1 MDSNG
6 SRFILLDRA
15 ADFADCGAECSW
27 DAVAHAFTLARADS
41 PRLPLPDESA
51 ALAQWQS
58 ATPYVLDD
66 HGQLGRLSDD
76 RKRLEFSLSW
86 PPQWQIVRAQRPTD
100 QATAPSWIGQQ
111 VLDPVDAPD
120 GCTFTDLCLGGS
132 GLLALPWSDAA
143 ARHGL
148 TVLHLR
154 KRWQVNCPLPFEPV
168 RVWVDQQDRIW
179 VAGQTQLALC
189 RGAPLPQ
196 AYIPQPDR
204 FEPVTVNPDPLRMV
218 WCANLP
224 PHSGLRALAGDEQQL
239 VVLAGTPA
247 QEGAEDAGQVL
258 FVRPLSDHPEVPWRR
273 FVVDERVPFASDL
286 SLLSDERVLL
296 MLPFETADTRHQ
308 RRDCALLALAEGQA
322 TLLSERWPRKS
333 EAAVRFVR
341 HRDGQP
347 RCLRDDGV
355 HGLYRLPQARFVPQG
370 TATLG
375 SALDSGAH
383 GTVWHRLYLEAS
395 LPPGCQ
401 MLIEVRVSDDRDDLP
416 HCAWEPQPE
425 PLWLP
430 MASELPFSA
439 PRVAS
444 VAGRSGLF
452 EVLLQRASGATR
464 ELAGRYLGLRF
475 SFSGDGRHSPAIY
488 RVRLW
493 YPRFSWQSHYLPEHF
508 HQQLPPLTDVAAEAI
523 PANAADLRERLLAC
537 CEGLLTPIEDRI
549 AAAET
554 LLDPQAVPA
563 EGLPWLG
570 RFLGVDLP
578 YHWPETRQRRW
589 LQEMGDLQQRRGTFG
604 ALCRELDI
612 ITDGAV
618 SRGQVVPVELFRLRH
633 TLGTI
638 LGVNMDDGAHP
649 LTLGTRQSGNSIVG
663 DSLILSDDHNALM
676 LALFAPEMACR
687 PADQSVVSEFLA
699 SHSQSVLVLLHGPA
713 RRLRRNVEAVLPT
726 LMPAAVQWRIVE
738 SDHPF
743 VLGLAPLLGIDTY
756 LAHEPEAHPV
766 VLQRSLLGRTDTL
779 HNPVALSPEHVLPQQ
794 TSQENNHEP
803 V

>member
-15 ADFADCGAECSW
+15 ADFADCGEECSW
-27 DAVAHAFTLARADS
+27 DAVAQAFTLARADK
-41 PRLPLPDESA
+41 PRLPRLDAPT
-51 ALAQWQS
+51 ALARWQS

-86 PPQWQIVRAQRPTD
+86 TPQWQTVRAQLPPE
-100 QATAPSWIGQQ
+100 AGAPSWIGQQ
-111 VLDPVDAPD
+111 VLDPVVAPD

-132 GLLALPWSDAA
+132 GLLALPWSDVD

-148 TVLHLR
+148 TALHLR
-154 KRWQVNCPLPFEPV
+154 KRWRVNCSLPFQPV
-168 RVWVDQQDRIW
+168 RAWVDQQDRIW
-179 VAGQTQLALC
+179 IAGQTQLALC

-196 AYIPQPDR
+196 EYIPQPDR

-218 WCANLP
+218 WSIPLP
-224 PHSGLRALAGDEQQL
+224 DHEGLRALAGDDQQL
-239 VVLAGTPA
+239 AVLAATPA
-247 QEGAEDAGQVL
+247 QDDADPGQIL
-258 FVRPLSDHPEVPWRR
+258 FVRPLSDFPEVPWRS
-273 FVVDERVPFASDL
+273 FVVDEGVPFASDL
-286 SLLSDERVLL
+286 CLLADARALL
-296 MLPFETADTRHQ
+296 LLPFETGDTRQQ
-308 RRDCALLALAEGQA
+308 RRDCALLMLADGRA
-322 TLLSERWPRKS
+322 SLLSERWPRKS

-355 HGLYRLPQARFVPQG
+355 HGVYRLPQARFLPQG
-370 TATLG
+370 TAAPG

-401 MLIEVRVSDDRDDLP
+401 IGIEVRVSDDRSELP
-416 HCAWEPQPE
+416 HRAWEPQPE

-430 MASELPFSA
+430 SASELPFST

-452 EVLLQRASGATR
+452 EVLLQRAGGATR
-464 ELAGRYLGLRF
+464 ELAGRYLGVRFTLR
-475 SFSGDGRHSPAIY
+475 GDGRHSPAIY
-488 RVRLW
+488 RARLW
-493 YPRFSWQSHYLPEHF
+493 YPRFSWQSQYLPEHF
-508 HQQLPPLTDVAAEAI
+508 HQQLPPLTDAAAEEV

-554 LLDPQAVPA
+554 LLYPEAAPA
-563 EGLPWLG
+563 DNLPWLG

-578 YHWPETRQRRW
+578 PHWPADRQRRW
-589 LQEMGDLQQRRGTFG
+589 LQAMGDLQPRRGTFG

-612 ITDGAV
+612 VTDGAV

-638 LGVNMDDGAHP
+638 LGVNMDDAAHP

-663 DSLILSDDHNALM
+663 DSLILSADHNALV
-676 LALFAPEMACR
+676 LALFAPELAR
-687 PADQSVVSEFLA
+687 SAADQQAVNEFFA
-699 SHSQSVLVLLHGPA
+699 SHSQRVLVLLHGPA
-713 RRLRRNVEAVLPT
+713 RRLRRSVEAALPT

-738 SDHPF
+738 SDHLF

-756 LAHEPEAHPV
+756 LAHEPPIRPV
-766 VLQRSLLGRTDTL
+766 VLESTLLGRGDTL
-779 HNPVALSPEHVLPQQ
+779 HNPVALSPEHALPQ
-794 TSQENNHEP
+794 EIGPGEP
-803 V
+803 P